1 MTIQTNEDRA
11 EQIQRKMQDIRCELD
26 RDVDQVR
33 QSASQLTD
41 WRYYIRNY
49 PWVCLGAAAAIGYIL
64 VPRKLYVQKP
74 DVKTLEKLA
83 RDQKL
88 VIESNPSQQQKKGIV
103 RSAAGLVGS
112 LALRAATAHLMGKLA
127 AGYGQEGAPSS
138 DSSGSSWHDQF
149 TSSAN

>member
-1 MTIQTNEDRA
+1 MTIHTNEDRA
-11 EQIQRKMQDIRCELD
+11 EQIQMRMQNIRCELD
-26 RDVDQVR
+26 RDFDQVR

-41 WRYYIRNY
+41 WRYYIKNY
-49 PWVCLGAAAAIGYIL
+49 PWACLGAAAAIGYL
-64 VPRKLYVQKP
+64 VVPRKVHVQNP

-88 VIESNPSQQQKKGIV
+88 VIESNPSQQEKKGVV
-103 RSAAGLVGS
+103 RSAAGFVAG

-127 AGYGQEGAPSS
+127 AGYGQDDAPA
-138 DSSGSSWHDQF
+138 DGSGSGWHDQF